1 MEEISP
7 PEPIPSRAE
16 QIRAL
21 GFDPVYL
28 TPDEQVE
35 VLALTDA
42 HVSEQGIYVAR
53 RKRSH
58 DNIVQWSPRLRS
70 AWDAAV
76 AVRASIRA
84 RRSNRF
90 RPLPSPEQ
98 RFIFV
103 ANDLAPLSTGAL
115 SSGWAQ
121 MMRSAVEEGI
131 ITREQRFTLHGLK
144 HRGVTDTRG
153 SRRRK
158 QIASGH
164 QTEAMVQLYDHDVPV
179 VAPASPEAF
188 VPPKPWQE

>member
-1 MEEISP
+1 M
-7 PEPIPSRAE
+7 
-16 QIRAL
+16 
-21 GFDPVYL
+21 
-28 TPDEQVE
+28 
-35 VLALTDA
+35 
-42 HVSEQGIYVAR
+42 VATTAGA
-53 RKRSH
+53 
-58 DNIVQWSPRLRS
+58 

-84 RRSNRF
+84 LRSNRY

-103 ANDLAPLSTGAL
+103 AKDLAPLSKGAL
-115 SSGWAQ
+115 SSAWAQ
-121 MMRSAVEEGI
+121 LMRLAVEEGI

-144 HRGVTDTRG
+144 HRGLTDTQG
-153 SRRRK
+153 SRRLK

-188 VPPKPWQE
+188 VPPKPWKE